1 MGITLDG
8 NTYDVFQNKYSHTVK
23 KFAEDSRVLTGD
35 LKRNESG
42 KFENRYKITLVCTTT
57 EVANLAISYEKTE
70 VSGAVAQN
78 KLSFTDEESFT
89 WSPTTGI
96 DDATHA
102 YSTGVYFDGSFN
114 PVPLA
119 PTGWSTKNRF
129 TIDIELVAIGKGVS
143 N

>member
-57 EVANLAISYEKTE
+57 EVANLAISYEKTR
-70 VSGAVAQN
+70 
-78 KLSFTDEESFT
+78 LPR
-89 WSPTTGI
+89 PTENPRLIMTG
-96 DDATHA
+96 
-102 YSTGVYFDGSFN
+102 
-114 PVPLA
+114 
-119 PTGWSTKNRF
+119 
-129 TIDIELVAIGKGVS
+129 
-143 N
+143 